1 MAHLER
7 HHCLFILEPLSP
19 DNARGPH
26 FFRVFNGLTDCARSS
41 GSGIPILHFILRVG
55 DGKTIGNP
63 PSCMDKT
70 LVCLG
75 RFTQASARLFKA
87 TPRIRVSVFAAI
99 PAWVLFIVVPSCYKN
114 EIGVMDALSSWFLSH
129 DQLNVA

>member
-1 MAHLER
+1 M
-7 HHCLFILEPLSP
+7 
-19 DNARGPH
+19 
-26 FFRVFNGLTDCARSS
+26 TDCAVS

-114 EIGVMDALSSWFLSH
+114 EIGVMAALFSWFVSH
-129 DQLNVA
+129 DQLNLA